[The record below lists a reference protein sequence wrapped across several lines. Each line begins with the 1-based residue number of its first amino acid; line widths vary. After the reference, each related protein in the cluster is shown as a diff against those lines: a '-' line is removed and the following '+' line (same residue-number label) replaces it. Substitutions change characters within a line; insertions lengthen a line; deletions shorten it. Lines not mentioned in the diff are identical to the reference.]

1 MYCKS
6 RVKRQIPIWNIETL
20 FPQTCLGLAALL
32 FQAWSQN
39 QSWKFVAVS
48 CTMLIQKFAND
59 TLAWVWMSQ
68 HGFSQRKSIIGGR
81 HFSAWLATPY
91 SRKVLFWA
99 FCKRRRQKHALF
111 GLIMYSTVCFLNGW
125 PQTKCKVTFYTC
137 LWPSFSGSF
146 TWGPW
151 FCSPW

>member
-1 MYCKS
+1 
-6 RVKRQIPIWNIETL
+6 
-20 FPQTCLGLAALL
+20 
-32 FQAWSQN
+32 
-39 QSWKFVAVS
+39 
-48 CTMLIQKFAND
+48 MLIQRIAND

-68 HGFSQRKSIIGGR
+68 HGFSQRKSIIGGW
-81 HFSAWLATPY
+81 HFSAWMATPY

-111 GLIMYSTVCFLNGW
+111 GLIMYSTVCFFNGW

-151 FCSPW
+151 FCSPCSSLLFCSSLNHFLIGRILPTANQNLWNKRLLELPWRRKCLLPCERA